1 MTQDGEAA
9 VSEGLHASAEDVG
22 RATPEAR
29 RAHAKREQIRAA
41 ARDLFLATGYE
52 RTTMDAI
59 AAAARVSKQTLYRYY
74 PAKEALFVDI
84 LRALTL
90 GRFLQEVPTL
100 TSEASPIDRAQL
112 EGALLAF
119 AAGASEHVLAPEYVA
134 LLRVLIAEAPRF
146 PEVADQLRATLVG
159 QGSAA
164 LERLL
169 VRAHRAGIVAQPPTE
184 EVLLLFIAP
193 LLAHLLADG
202 LISGAPIPPRP
213 SPDSLAALVRLFLRA
228 LD

>member
-1 MTQDGEAA
+1 
-9 VSEGLHASAEDVG
+9 VSEKLHASAGD
-22 RATPEAR
+22 ALPDTP

-41 ARDLFLATGYE
+41 AQRLFLATGYE

-84 LRALTL
+84 LRALTV
-90 GRFLQEVPTL
+90 GRFLRELPALDADSVL
-100 TSEASPIDRAQL
+100 LDRAEL
-112 EGALLAF
+112 EAGLVAF
-119 AAGASEHVLAPEYVA
+119 LVGASEQVLSPEYVA

-146 PEVADQLRATLVG
+146 PEVADQLRTTLIG

-164 LERLL
+164 LEHLL
-169 VRAHRAGIVAQPPTE
+169 ARAHRAGIVAQPPTE
-184 EVLLLFIAP
+184 EVLLLLIAP

-213 SPDSLAALVRLFLRA
+213 SPESLAALVRLFLRA
-228 LD
+228 LG